1 MPTVELIESPW
12 NDDGQVFAGVTLRGV
27 SAGKRGFTGFNFADH
42 VGDKADCNQLKQ
54 QLMKS
59 NIWAGDDNSKNWKSE
74 FKGKFDEKNDP
85 NCRGVMDDK
94 LKADLRASHYQ
105 IGENGN
111 FFLFKKQKMLRNTV
125 NITVN
130 FIKIDMKLL
139 KKRTNVQ
146 LSLLLGSVIKPAII
160 GQFTELILILKKMTI
175 KVNF

>member
-1 MPTVELIESPW
+1 M
-12 NDDGQVFAGVTLRGV
+12 
-27 SAGKRGFTGFNFADH
+27 GKSGFLNAKKSIFLQNKNKSYGNPDADH

-111 FFLFKKQKMLRNTV
+111 FFLFKK
-125 NITVN
+125 
-130 FIKIDMKLL
+130 
-139 KKRTNVQ
+139 
-146 LSLLLGSVIKPAII
+146 
-160 GQFTELILILKKMTI
+160 
-175 KVNF
+175 